1 MSNGKDIFPIESKEG
16 IKTMS
21 INYMV
26 DNENQPIVWKGPM
39 VGNAVKQF
47 YSDVI
52 WGELDYLLI
61 DMPPGTGDVA
71 LTVIN
76 SYKWSSYGICTSRYD
91 IYDSCKGC

>member
-1 MSNGKDIFPIESKEG
+1 MSNGKDILPIESKEG

-52 WGELDYLLI
+52 WE
-61 DMPPGTGDVA
+61 
-71 LTVIN
+71 
-76 SYKWSSYGICTSRYD
+76 S
-91 IYDSCKGC
+91 